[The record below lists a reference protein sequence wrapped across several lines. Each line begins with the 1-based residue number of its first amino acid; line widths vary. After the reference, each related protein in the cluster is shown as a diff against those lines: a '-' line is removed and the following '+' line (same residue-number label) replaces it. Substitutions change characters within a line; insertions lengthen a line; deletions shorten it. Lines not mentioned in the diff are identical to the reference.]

1 MSFGPGTY
9 VAKTFTIP
17 DVQVG
22 SILEYRYKLT
32 WNKAWIY
39 STTWTVD
46 GFIGLGDE
54 SQAVLQR
61 AAAGTGGK

>member
-1 MSFGPGTY
+1 
-9 VAKTFTIP
+9 
-17 DVQVG
+17 VQVG